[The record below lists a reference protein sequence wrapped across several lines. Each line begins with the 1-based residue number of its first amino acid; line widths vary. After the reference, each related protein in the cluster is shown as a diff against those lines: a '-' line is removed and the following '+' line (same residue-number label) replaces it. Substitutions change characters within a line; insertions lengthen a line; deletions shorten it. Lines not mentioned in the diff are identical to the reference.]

1 MKYREE
7 LIQTAN
13 AMVAEGKGILAAD
26 ESNPTCGKRFDL
38 INLDSTEHNR
48 RRYRNMLLTTPKLE
62 DYISGVI
69 LFNETLR
76 QSTLDEVPFP
86 KYLSE
91 KGILPGIKVDTG
103 AKELSLHDGEKIT
116 EGLDGLRERLIEYRE
131 LGAKFA
137 KWRAVI
143 TIGDNIPTDACIEGN
158 AHALARYASLCQEQ
172 GIVPIVEPEVLMDGN
187 HSIEVCYEVT
197 SKAQSA
203 LFRHL
208 EIMDVM
214 LEGIVL
220 KPSMVI
226 SGKDCPSQADID
238 TVASETVRCLKN
250 NVPENVPGIAFLSG
264 GQSDELA
271 TAHLNAMNANHKSE
285 MTWNLT
291 FSYGRALQHPALMEW
306 AGNDDN
312 NSNAQ
317 RILHHRSYCN
327 GLASKGEY
335 RANIETQMA

>member
-7 LIQTAN
+7 LIKTAN
-13 AMVAEGKGILAAD
+13 AMVEAGKGILAAD

-38 INLDSTEHNR
+38 INVESTEDNR
-48 RRYRNMLLTTPKLE
+48 RRYRNMLLTTEGLE

-69 LFNETLR
+69 LFDETLR
-76 QSTLDEVPFP
+76 QSTLDEIPFP
-86 KYLSE
+86 EYLIK

-103 AKELSLHDGEKIT
+103 AKDLSLHKNEKIT

-143 TIGDNIPTDACIEGN
+143 TIGENMPSAACIESN

-172 GIVPIVEPEVLMDGN
+172 GIVPIVEPEVLMDGG
-187 HSIEVCYEVT
+187 HTIETCFEVT
-197 SKAQSA
+197 NKAQSA

-214 LEGIVL
+214 LEGVVL

-226 SGKDCPSQADID
+226 SGKDCVVQADVK
-238 TVASETVRCLKN
+238 TVASETVRCLLA
-250 NVPENVPGIAFLSG
+250 NVPSSVPGVAFLSG

-271 TAHLNAMNANHKSE
+271 TEHLNKMNANYKSE
-285 MTWNLT
+285 MPWNLT
-291 FSYGRALQHPALMEW
+291 FSYGRALQHPALMAWE
-306 AGNDDN
+306 GSDEKNE
-312 NSNAQ
+312 SAQ
-317 RILHHRSYCN
+317 QILHHRSYCN
-327 GLASKGEY
+327 SLASKGEY
-335 RANIETQMA
+335 QSNTETEMA